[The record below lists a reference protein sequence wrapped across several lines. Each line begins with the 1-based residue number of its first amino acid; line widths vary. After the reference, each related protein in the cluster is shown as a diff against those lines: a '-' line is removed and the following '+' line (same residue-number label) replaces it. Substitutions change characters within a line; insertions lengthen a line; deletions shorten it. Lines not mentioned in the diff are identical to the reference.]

1 MKYSLGILLVQNMKS
16 ALIHILY
23 EGWYSLAEKTHQEC
37 RKRSSI
43 LGEKGRLIFRIYK
56 QFHIIAYMSCS
67 WAHFR
72 FLSVRK
78 YQLLS
83 SFCTLFTTI
92 NSRYKGKAEC
102 QNLLGNIL
110 TLNSSSRKIL
120 QKDLPFSPHS
130 TPLCF
135 SLHLKMMS
143 FPLSSSEKEFVKT

>member
-23 EGWYSLAEKTHQEC
+23 EGWYSLTEKTHQEC

-72 FLSVRK
+72 FLSARK

-110 TLNSSSRKIL
+110 ILNSSSRMGLSEDKRE
-120 QKDLPFSPHS
+120 DPFEGS
-130 TPLCF
+130 
-135 SLHLKMMS
+135 SL
-143 FPLSSSEKEFVKT
+143 LSSLNPIMPLPSPQDDVFPFK